1 MEPGKIA
8 EIILEPF
15 EKAAL
20 KYEIMYIEAIYIEGD
35 TAKTVFKKTLEKDF
49 PYLSYEVLEKNSSFT
64 EKASGVTNFTLDLT
78 SKYEKKIICSTYIY
92 PVEKH
97 ARWLLIAQGFSRG
110 DEQQA
115 AVLAYIS
122 ELLSRLSVNTSE
134 ENTNAKSAEK
144 YKNELLNIRDLQA
157 KLFPKFDDIK
167 EMDIRSAYLP
177 AEFMSGTFI
186 DGFFVD
192 RNTYTLAACDV
203 SNYGPASSFV
213 GAAIRTILR
222 AENIQKMVP
231 SAMIEKVDSRL
242 KGIVSGNTLN
252 IYLSVYQINL
262 KSGKTTISSYG
273 NITTLFYTKKRNGVI
288 DLAATETGK
297 LFNNRGFYRDITVNL
312 EPGDALLYYTRGLMS
327 AKKDNSDIEFG
338 VERLKDIYRENIE
351 SGSLDIVHSIIESV
365 YEFTDYAQINDD
377 IILIS
382 IKRAEEKT

>member
-8 EIILEPF
+8 GIILEPF

-20 KYEIMYIEAIYIEGD
+20 KYEIMYIETIYIEGNS
-35 TAKTVFKKTLEKDF
+35 AKTVFKKTFEKDF
-49 PYLSYEVLEKNSSFT
+49 PYLSYEVLEKNSSFM
-64 EKASGVTNFTLDLT
+64 EKASGVMNFTLELT

-92 PVEKH
+92 PVEKY
-97 ARWLLIAQGFSRG
+97 ARWLLIVEGFSRG

-115 AVLAYIS
+115 SVLTYIS
-122 ELLSRLSVNTSE
+122 ELLSRLSVSTSE
-134 ENTNAKSAEK
+134 ESTNAKSAEK

-192 RNTYTLAACDV
+192 KNTYTLAACDV

-297 LFNNRGFYRDITVNL
+297 LFNNRGFFRDITVNL
-312 EPGDALLYYTRGLMS
+312 EPGDALLYYTRGLMF

-338 VERLKDIYRENIE
+338 VENLKIYTGR
-351 SGSLDIVHSIIESV
+351 
-365 YEFTDYAQINDD
+365 T
-377 IILIS
+377 
-382 IKRAEEKT
+382 